1 MNQEDI
7 LNHLKTRRTNFV
19 LFRWLL
25 FIWLGALEAY
35 KAGHGIPLDMKS
47 EMLMGVILL
56 SQIVLA
62 KLPLKYFEGLKV
74 FYAIFLLDLNFILL
88 GFWFTG
94 QMQTDLVMALFLGM
108 FVSALAKELK
118 YSILAALVVAVFYMT
133 LKSRTPE
140 GFDFSQPEQLLRL
153 PFLFIAS
160 IHSGLVAQE
169 ATAEATVMRLLHSE
183 RQNLA
188 GQLKS
193 TFVEVAKFSHDVGA
207 LLDSLPFGMIML
219 DPQGKLTV
227 FNDMAEFTFGLLRA
241 NVVGSTL
248 KRHAALAALE
258 PKIVKSMSNPEDDC
272 QIIDIPFSEGQP
284 WQMNMSTYPILDE
297 AEASLG
303 TLIVLTPLSY
313 HESMS
318 EQLERVKSQAKA
330 ETLPEAA
337 KPALPV
343 AAAVAPVRHEPV
355 FSLPPL
361 PHFEPQGLAA

>member
-1 MNQEDI
+1 VGQAMNQEDI
-7 LNHLKTRRTNFV
+7 LNHLKARRTNFV

-35 KAGHGIPLDMKS
+35 KAGHGIPMDLKS
-47 EMLMGVILL
+47 ELLLAGILL
-56 SQIVLA
+56 SQVLLA
-62 KLPLKYFEGLKV
+62 KIPLKYFEGLKV
-74 FYAIFLLDLNFILL
+74 FYAIFLFDLNVILL

-94 QMQTDLVMALFLGM
+94 QMQTDLVMALFLGI
-108 FVSALAKELK
+108 FAAALAKELK
-118 YSILAALVVAVFYMT
+118 YSILAALVVAVFYVT

-169 ATAEATVMRLLHSE
+169 ATAEAMVMRLLHSE

-219 DPQGKLTV
+219 DPQGQLTV
-227 FNDMAEFTFGLLRA
+227 FNDMAEFSFGLLRA
-241 NVVGSTL
+241 NVLGTTL

-284 WQMNMSTYPILDE
+284 WQMNMSTYPIVDGHD
-297 AEASLG
+297 ASLG

-318 EQLERVKSQAKA
+318 RQLENLKAQPKA
-330 ETLPEAA
+330 EAA
-337 KPALPV
+337 PLL
-343 AAAVAPVRHEPV
+343 
-355 FSLPPL
+355 SLPPL